1 MVAFFVKNGGK
12 TQNLPGAIGN
22 AKAASLAA
30 IFNDNDLSLPFFA
43 RTVFAFW
50 IYLIFLGFLHRFNT
64 FPLQHHIDARRP
76 AGWILF
82 A

>member
-1 MVAFFVKNGGK
+1 MVAFFVENGGK
-12 TQNLPGAIGN
+12 SQNLPGAIGN

-43 RTVFAFW
+43 RTVFIFW
-50 IYLIFLGFLHRFNT
+50 IYLIFLSFLHRFNT
-64 FPLQHHIDARRP
+64 SLLHNQIYARRP